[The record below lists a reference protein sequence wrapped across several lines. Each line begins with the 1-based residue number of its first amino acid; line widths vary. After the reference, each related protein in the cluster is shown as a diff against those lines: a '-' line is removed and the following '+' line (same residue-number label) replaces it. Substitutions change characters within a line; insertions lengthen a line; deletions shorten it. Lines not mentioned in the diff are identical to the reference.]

1 MDKKWD
7 VKAPSGNLESSL
19 CEDFF
24 TYVLCF
30 FFSTLTGTLRS
41 HNIHQPRNST
51 SLNLQEKLWKLGPR
65 REEMKLRCCIWT
77 YSLGKQSIHTFHIS
91 LACTIWNVATPL
103 SLSPPLLLWM
113 WRRKRLWNH
122 KISLS
127 LSLSLFHNLRTNTTR
142 GTRLPRFSPPH
153 PHPSLTS
160 GFCFLIADCHWR
172 HFFRKTLEVVESS
185 SGEKSKILYNDTTT
199 WIRSKCMHCRICPT
213 NPTL

>member
-1 MDKKWD
+1 MAS
-7 VKAPSGNLESSL
+7 KA
-19 CEDFF
+19 
-24 TYVLCF
+24 
-30 FFSTLTGTLRS
+30 ST
-41 HNIHQPRNST
+41 PST
-51 SLNLQEKLWKLGPR
+51 SPLHAQY
-65 REEMKLRCCIWT
+65 EMSLPPSHYLRHC
-77 YSLGKQSIHTFHIS
+77 YSGCGGENAYGITKS
-91 LACTIWNVATPL
+91 L
-103 SLSPPLLLWM
+103 
-113 WRRKRLWNH
+113 
-122 KISLS
+122 SLS

-185 SGEKSKILYNDTTT
+185 SGENFKSKILYNDTTT